1 MAESIMCI
9 LHFDKH
15 RGILIENERRFYRK
29 IITRSLVSLK
39 PKEAFLKK
47 FLEKGESY
55 LVLCQISM
63 IEVFCESI

>member
-1 MAESIMCI
+1 MAESIICI

-15 RGILIENERRFYRK
+15 TSILIENERRFYRE
-29 IITRSLVSLK
+29 IMTRSLVSLK
-39 PKEAFLKK
+39 PQEAFLKK